1 MHIGVLLPH
10 TRGSYIIGCM
20 LHVVVM
26 EYIPCGELFA
36 LWKKLHNFSDSL
48 VQFYVAEL
56 GMVLGLCLCFV
67 ISAIMFLYF
76 HRHITFEVHNM
87 PMLLRMQTAAEW
99 MDGWSTVTRQS

>member
-1 MHIGVLLPH
+1 
-10 TRGSYIIGCM
+10 M

-48 VQFYVAEL
+48 VQFYIAEL
-56 GMVLGLCLCFV
+56 GMVLGLCLCSV

-76 HRHITFEVHNM
+76 YRHITFESTTC
-87 PMLLRMQTAAEW
+87 PCCYGCRLQLSGW
-99 MDGWSTVTRQS
+99 MDGQLSLGRAETLKMSELY